1 MLGKLTVS
9 MILFSDPEGGELAWR
24 VVGVKGVVSGVNRG
38 DDLKMGDV
46 IGEQS
51 TPIIL
56 GSG

>member
-9 MILFSDPEGGELAWR
+9 MILFSPPEGGELAGR

-38 DDLKMGDV
+38 DLKMGDV
-46 IGEQS
+46 MGELS